1 MTAKIPLYSFFSYM
15 KDKGGLFKELTLPE
29 EISKDDVIDN
39 ILLKGGDFCVL
50 YQDPEFMQYA
60 IGTWCRKYQPT
71 FIKWVKALN
80 IEYNPLENYD
90 RIEDTLTTSNGSST
104 GNIYGT
110 HNDDMNANTTD
121 HTADAST
128 QNVDR
133 DEHMKDS
140 GTNTTTTKDNITEH
154 QVSAFNDA
162 NYSPS
167 SKDINNS
174 KQTLEVDTD
183 KDTTIDESTNRNG
196 TVDYTSAKVSHSASA
211 DNTTENR
218 SDNRTDNTKSRIHGN
233 IGVTTSQAMLEAELK
248 VATWSIV
255 EHITDLFLK
264 EFIIPIY

>member
-15 KDKGGLFKELTLPE
+15 KDKGGLFKELTLPA

-90 RIEDTLTTSNGSST
+90 RFEDTSTTSSGTTT
-104 GNIYGT
+104 GNVNGT
-110 HNDDMNANTTD
+110 HSDNLDVNNID
-121 HTADAST
+121 HTSNDST
-128 QNVDR
+128 QDVNRSEV
-133 DEHMKDS
+133 MKDD
-140 GTNTTTTKDNITEH
+140 GTNTTTVKDNITEH
-154 QVSAFNDA
+154 QVSAFNDV

-174 KQTLEVDTD
+174 KQTLEVDTE
-183 KDTTIDESTNRNG
+183 KDTDITEKTSNSNTI
-196 TVDYTSAKVSHSASA
+196 DYTSERHSKGASA
-211 DNTTENR
+211 DTTSEHR
-218 SDNRTDNTKSRIHGN
+218 SDERSDATKSRIHGN

-248 VATWSIV
+248 IDTWSII